1 MSELKHLKET
11 KGDRIFTFVNT
22 ALLIGALM
30 VVAYPLY
37 FVIIAS
43 ISEPSLVYRGQVWAF
58 PKGVSWEGY
67 SRILAHNDLWIGYR
81 NTILYTVSGTLLNLT
96 LTLTAGYALSRKD
109 LLGRNW
115 IMGFI
120 VFTMFFS
127 GGMIPTYLLIRS
139 LNMVNTFWVMIIPGA
154 VGVWNVIIARTFFQ
168 STIPDELLE
177 AAIID
182 GCSNAKFFRSIV
194 LPLSMAIIAVL
205 TIYYAVGHWNQ
216 FFRALI
222 YLRDRNRFPLQ
233 LFLREILIESRFTD
247 DMTLDDPSAQRVQM
261 MAESMKYG
269 VIIVASIPV
278 LCLYPFLQ
286 KYFMKGV
293 MIGSIKG

>member
-1 MSELKHLKET
+1 
-11 KGDRIFTFVNT
+11 
-22 ALLIGALM
+22 
-30 VVAYPLY
+30 
-37 FVIIAS
+37 
-43 ISEPSLVYRGQVWAF
+43 
-58 PKGVSWEGY
+58 
-67 SRILAHNDLWIGYR
+67 
-81 NTILYTVSGTLLNLT
+81 
-96 LTLTAGYALSRKD
+96 
-109 LLGRNW
+109 
-115 IMGFI
+115 MGFI

-127 GGMIPTYLLIRS
+127 GGLIPTFLLVRS
-139 LNMVNTFWVMIIPGA
+139 LNMVNTFCVMIIPGA
-154 VGVWNVIIARTFFQ
+154 VGVWKVIIARTFFQ

-194 LPLSMAIIAVL
+194 LPLSKAIIAVL
-205 TIYYAVGHWNQ
+205 TIYYAVSHWNQ

-222 YLRDRNRFPLQ
+222 YLRDRSRFPLQ

-247 DMTLDDPSAQRVQM
+247 EMTLDDPSAQRAQM
-261 MAESMKYG
+261 IADSMKYG
-269 VIIVASIPV
+269 VIIVASIPI